1 MSDVGRAVRA
11 ELWAVLPSAPDS
23 PSEFD
28 PMELLR
34 AVGEAIGRSVTAGHW
49 PGLGPTDEHLTE
61 IAHNLSRARHLVEP
75 HGHHFQQSG
84 PGNTARHP
92 RSSRPGDAHLV
103 CGSTRD
109 RCRTTHDPKDL
120 REHFEIDYPT
130 VPGRERSRWWTFVR
144 RGGYARG
151 CGRRLRRE
159 SPGKVGAVAT
169 MADVRVCRVY
179 DEPDDNDG
187 VRVLVDRIWPRGMT
201 KARAALDEWCKDVAP
216 STELRKWYGHDPA
229 KFEEFS
235 HRYGAEL
242 EQAEQAQALHHL
254 RDLAADRRLTLLT
267 ASKDADISEA
277 AVLAAILNR

>member
-1 MSDVGRAVRA
+1 
-11 ELWAVLPSAPDS
+11 
-23 PSEFD
+23 
-28 PMELLR
+28 MELLR

-49 PGLGPTDEHLTE
+49 PGQGPTDEHLTE

-75 HGHHFQQSG
+75 HGRHSQQAAPETQHDIQDLHGQVMHTLYVAAHGTAVALRMTPRTFVSTSRSTIQLFQGGSEV
-84 PGNTARHP
+84 A
-92 RSSRPGDAHLV
+92 
-103 CGSTRD
+103 CGR
-109 RCRTTHDPKDL
+109 
-120 REHFEIDYPT
+120 
-130 VPGRERSRWWTFVR
+130 FVR

-169 MADVRVCRVY
+169 MADVRVRRVY
-179 DEPDDNDG
+179 DEPVDNDG

-242 EQAEQAQALHHL
+242 EQAERAQALHHL